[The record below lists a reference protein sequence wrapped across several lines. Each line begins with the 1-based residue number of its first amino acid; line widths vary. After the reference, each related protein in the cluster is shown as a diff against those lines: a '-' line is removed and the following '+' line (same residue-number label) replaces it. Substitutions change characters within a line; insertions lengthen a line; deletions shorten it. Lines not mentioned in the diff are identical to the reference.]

1 MRIKIIKS
9 LEDINSLKE
18 EPIVHISFR
27 PSRDDILAIHK
38 RCPTLKAIQL
48 PSSHINSLSLSATYY
63 LKTVGIKLIKG
74 NMIRVK
80 DNKNSEYTVSDLI
93 ITKIRQKVISGETD
107 DSIIKSFSGYEYP
120 STELLQFLI
129 HEIKESSLITTAIN

>member
-1 MRIKIIKS
+1 M
-9 LEDINSLKE
+9 NSLKKE
-18 EPIVHISFR
+18 SIVHISFR

-38 RCPTLKAIQL
+38 AYPTLKAIQL

>member
-1 MRIKIIKS
+1 MRIKIIKT
-9 LEDINSLKE
+9 LEDINYLKE
-18 EPIVHISFR
+18 ESIVHISFR

-38 RCPTLKAIQL
+38 ACPNIKAIQL
-48 PSSHINSLSLSATYY
+48 PPSHFNSLSLSAVYY
-63 LKTVGIKLIKG
+63 LKMVGIKLIKG